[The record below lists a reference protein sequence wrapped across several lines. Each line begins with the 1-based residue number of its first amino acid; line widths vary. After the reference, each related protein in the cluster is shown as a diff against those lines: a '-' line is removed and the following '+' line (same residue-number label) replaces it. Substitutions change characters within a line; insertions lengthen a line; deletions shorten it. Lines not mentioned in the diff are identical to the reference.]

1 MEVVIVKIQVEL
13 EEQLVVFEKEGKLF
27 EVQCLKQWIEYDIEM
42 LCEMGYI
49 NGVENYL
56 CYMDGCSEGELFY
69 MFFDFFLDDFL
80 IMIDES
86 YMIMG

>member
-1 MEVVIVKIQVEL
+1 M
-13 EEQLVVFEKEGKLF
+13 F
-27 EVQCLKQWIEYDIEM
+27 
-42 LCEMGYI
+42 CEMGYI

-56 CYMDGCSEGELFY
+56 CYMDGRSEGELF
-69 MFFDFFLDDFL
+69 FILLDFFLEDFL